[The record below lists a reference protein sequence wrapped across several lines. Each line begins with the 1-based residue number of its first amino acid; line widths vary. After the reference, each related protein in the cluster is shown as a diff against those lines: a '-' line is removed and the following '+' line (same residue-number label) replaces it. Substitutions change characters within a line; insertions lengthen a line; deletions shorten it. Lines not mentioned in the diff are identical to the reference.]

1 MPIHIKAEKEQLSP
15 LVIAPGDPD
24 RSKYIAENYLED
36 VTCYS
41 EYRQLFGYT
50 GKYKGVPVSV
60 QTTGMGVPS
69 CMIVCEE
76 LVMLGAT
83 HIIRIGT
90 CGGLQPFLNLGSSI
104 IATSAWGSK
113 STIARIVENE
123 DYCPTSDFT
132 TLLELY
138 AQVKDK
144 ENTHLGPIT
153 TEALFY
159 QDLETYLHPLGKL
172 GCLAVEMEAAGL
184 FALGAKHNIKTACI
198 LTVSDLVYS
207 GAMERASEEKILEG
221 VEMNTQVVLDALYS
235 IKQKNK

>member
-24 RSKYIAENYLED
+24 RSKYIAENYLEE
-36 VTCYS
+36 VKCYN
-41 EYRQLFGYT
+41 EYRQLLGY
-50 GKYKGVPVSV
+50 KYKGFQYSTNNGSAISMIVWKYKGIPISV

-123 DYCPTSDFT
+123 NYCPTSV
-132 TLLELY
+132 LL
-138 AQVKDK
+138 
-144 ENTHLGPIT
+144 
-153 TEALFY
+153 LF
-159 QDLETYLHPLGKL
+159 
-172 GCLAVEMEAAGL
+172 
-184 FALGAKHNIKTACI
+184 
-198 LTVSDLVYS
+198 
-207 GAMERASEEKILEG
+207 
-221 VEMNTQVVLDALYS
+221 
-235 IKQKNK
+235 